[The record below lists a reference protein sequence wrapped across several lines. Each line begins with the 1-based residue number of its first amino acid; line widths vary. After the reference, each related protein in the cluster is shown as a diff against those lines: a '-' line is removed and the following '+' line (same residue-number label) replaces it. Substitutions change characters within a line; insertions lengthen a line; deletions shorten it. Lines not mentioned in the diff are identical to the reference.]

1 LAGLPARDAP
11 KSSEVLASLDSGEAS
26 EILSDR

>member
-11 KSSEVLASLDSGEAS
+11 KSSEDVTSFATERGLRNLN
-26 EILSDR
+26 